1 LGQKQL
7 RLYIGLRLTYIL
19 GVVISVWLL
28 IAYDC
33 TKACCQILTSTRKA
47 LGCPSSLRRPSRR
60 RSSRPRGAS
69 SPNTS
74 IGARGRLRHC
84 DRWPLTD
91 SDICLS
97 TSLLTL
103 NTHDHVVLLAKLQ
116 PRCFPCAEVVACV
129 DGAAAVHLSTDRP
142 VLLEVGVVAKDGWRV
157 NAFLLP
163 DLIGRTVC
171 VEVSEVVC
179 ASIIGWVVFAH

>member
-1 LGQKQL
+1 MPQSSDGIKASCQS
-7 RLYIGLRLTYIL
+7 LTL
-19 GVVISVWLL
+19 
-28 IAYDC
+28 
-33 TKACCQILTSTRKA
+33 TRKA
-47 LGCPSSLRRPSRR
+47 LGSPSSLRRPSRR
-60 RSSRPRGAS
+60 RSSRPRRTG

-74 IGARGRLRHC
+74 IDARGCLRHC

-163 DLIGRTVC
+163 DLIGRAVC
-171 VEVSEVVC
+171 VEVAEVVC
-179 ASIIGWVVFAH
+179 ASIVGRVVFAH